1 MVKFQSQSLEITSEE
16 IICTFDGIEV
26 NGTLVNS
33 TTALC
38 VSPQLSRTGQV
49 PFVLRVPEINL
60 IYESVFTSCKFLI
73 VYHKS
78 FWNGYKGYKYYDL
91 IFSAVSF
98 TNSFEVYV
106 ANEDLVF
113 TSETSVHIQWSPESI
128 FPTDIHG
135 SDMYNVDIE
144 LYQMNMDTRKWEMI
158 QCLSSNIE
166 NNGSAEVAIP
176 NLSEQTEDN
185 RQRSREPVSA
195 VVIAVG
201 LSLTAQHSTIILEKL
216 VRLGLRT
223 LKYAP
228 IRYLVKNAFKR
239 VACEFWSLTQ
249 PENIGDEIKRRLPPC
264 PTRMSVV
271 EAPNSGF
278 REERLSSTVNFVG
291 AIQNYQ
297 WTTVIDDAFRTYFH
311 PGTDKCFRQIV
322 TSK

>member
-1 MVKFQSQSLEITSEE
+1 M
-16 IICTFDGIEV
+16 
-26 NGTLVNS
+26 
-33 TTALC
+33 
-38 VSPQLSRTGQV
+38 
-49 PFVLRVPEINL
+49 
-60 IYESVFTSCKFLI
+60 
-73 VYHKS
+73 
-78 FWNGYKGYKYYDL
+78 
-91 IFSAVSF
+91 FSAVSF

-106 ANEDLVF
+106 ANEDLIF
-113 TSETSVHIQWSPESI
+113 TSETSVRIQWSPESI

-166 NNGSAEVAIP
+166 NSGSAEVTIP
-176 NLSEQTEDN
+176 NLSEQTLGVNTPIPEDH
-185 RQRSREPVSA
+185 VSL

-201 LSLTAQHSTIILEKL
+201 LSFTAPRSTILEKL

-228 IRYLVKNAFKR
+228 IRYLVKNALKR
-239 VACEFWSLTQ
+239 VACEIWSLTQ

-291 AIQNYQ
+291 AIQNYP
-297 WTTVIDDAFRTYFH
+297 WKTVIDDAFHTYFH
-311 PGTDKCFRQIV
+311 PGTDKCFRQNLIV